1 MSLTRRSALQVLG
14 AAAIPTLARAA
25 GAPADWGAFAH
36 ELAASSPPSLFRVD
50 ERATVS
56 AIADAIL
63 PRTDTPGALDVGV
76 PAFIEFITAEWMTDD
91 ERTSF
96 RAGIADLDAHA
107 LATHGRAWPAL
118 DAAAADTEL
127 DWAEDDAGDGA
138 SGASGAE
145 RTAGQRTFHRL
156 KSYVLHG
163 YFTSE
168 RVQREVF
175 HTNITPGR
183 YFGCNPLPASDGPD
197 A

>member
-1 MSLTRRSALQVLG
+1 MTLTRRSALQLLG
-14 AAAIPTLARAA
+14 AAIPSLARAA
-25 GAPADWGAFAH
+25 GAPADWGPAAH
-36 ELAASSPPSLFRVD
+36 ARAAANPPTLFRTD
-50 ERATVS
+50 ERAVVS

-91 ERTSF
+91 ERTAF
-96 RAGIADLDAHA
+96 RAGLAALDAHA
-107 LATHGRAWPAL
+107 LASHGRAWPAL
-118 DAAAADTEL
+118 DAAAASAEL
-127 DWAEDDAGDGA
+127 DWATDQPTY
-138 SGASGAE
+138 
-145 RTAGQRTFHRL
+145 RRL

-183 YFGCNPLPASDGPD
+183 YFGCNPLPATGGPD

>member
-36 ELAASSPPSLFRVD
+36 ERAASSPPSLFRVD

-76 PAFIEFITAEWMTDD
+76 PAFIEFITAEWMTDE

-107 LATHGRAWPAL
+107 LAAHGRAWPAL
-118 DAAAADTEL
+118 DAVAADTEL
-127 DWAEDDAGDGA
+127 DWAEADASDSP
-138 SGASGAE
+138 SGTSGTE
-145 RTAGQRTFHRL
+145 RTAGQRTYRRL